1 MRAVT
6 STQLKLLS
14 YMSHPWKIFLGTA
27 VVVAAVAAVTLGMTV
42 RTGERA
48 AEAAAHRELRA
59 SRAHVRAVLEA
70 RERALEAGAHAVVR
84 NPNVRAAI
92 GNADTERTTLFHQA
106 RDAARRIGATTVQI
120 TNARGVRLVRS
131 DDSAAARDTLTR
143 SALIARAI
151 AGRRAVG
158 AAVMSDSVLH
168 QSIAVQFENAL
179 GRLGGAFI
187 ATKVVDDSLATAI
200 AQAMSNDVVF
210 FALDTAGRPHITGS
224 SMPRSEPLARFL
236 DERAP
241 IWAAADA
248 GSPSRM
254 GSLTTTDSTDEIA
267 FTHVMLGDTR
277 WVASGAA
284 LRSAG
289 GTARGG
295 FVVLRSLD
303 DEMVAFM
310 DLVQWIAAIAGG
322 GLLLALTLSQLVGRR
337 MSRRLQ
343 TLGSVA
349 QRVADGDDTVDVPIR
364 GSDEVGR
371 LAESVRTV
379 LVDVRDQR
387 ALVEFLT
394 AGAARTTSST
404 PLSDVVTP
412 PLNGDGLHPGDKLA
426 GRYEILELVGIGSAG
441 KVYRARDVE
450 IAEPVAVKTLRPE
463 LASDSPSLAKLN
475 AELRIARRISH
486 RNVLRTH
493 ELGEADGRHFVA
505 MEWVDGQSLN
515 DLLSARGRLPVEA
528 TLAIA
533 RQLCRA
539 LQVAHAQGII
549 HRDLK
554 PHNLIITRDGVL
566 KVTDFGTA
574 RLMARPGQ
582 SPTGLGT
589 AYIAPE
595 QRHGEDVDGRADL
608 YAAGAVI
615 YQCLTGRTP
624 FTAEGAADAPP
635 GADQLPVPPH
645 EIAADVPRWLSS
657 VVLSALHPNRMRRP
671 KNAGEMLRRLA
682 GE

>member
-1 MRAVT
+1 
-6 STQLKLLS
+6 
-14 YMSHPWKIFLGTA
+14 MSHPWKIFLGAA
-27 VVVAAVAAVTLGMTV
+27 VVVAAVAALTLGITV
-42 RTGERA
+42 RTGEGA
-48 AEAAAHRELRA
+48 AEAAVHRELRA

-70 RERALEAGAHAVVR
+70 RERALEAGAQAVVR

-92 GNADTERTTLFHQA
+92 GNAETERATLFHQA
-106 RDAARRIGATTVQI
+106 RDAARRIGASTVQI

-131 DDSAAARDTLTR
+131 DDSAAAPDTLAR

-179 GRLGGAFI
+179 GRLGGVFI
-187 ATKVVDDSLATAI
+187 ATKAVDDSLATAI

-210 FALDTAGRPHITGS
+210 FAIDTAGRSHISGS
-224 SMPRSEPLARFL
+224 SMARSEALARFL

-248 GSPSRM
+248 GSPSRI
-254 GSLTTTDSTDEIA
+254 GPLTTTDTTDEIA
-267 FTHVMLGDTR
+267 FTDVTLGETR

-303 DEMVAFM
+303 DEMIAFM
-310 DLVQWIAAIAGG
+310 DLARWIVAIAGG
-322 GLLLALTLSQLVGRR
+322 GLLLAVALSQLVGRR

-343 TLGSVA
+343 ALGSIA

-364 GSDEVGR
+364 GGDEVGQ
-371 LAESVRTV
+371 LAESVRTM

-394 AGAARTTSST
+394 ADAARATSNT
-404 PLSDVVTP
+404 QRSDLVSP
-412 PLNGDGLHPGDKLA
+412 PLNGGGLHPGDKLA
-426 GRYEILELVGIGSAG
+426 GRYEILELVGSGGVG

-463 LASDSPSLAKLN
+463 LASDSASLARLN

-505 MEWVDGQSLN
+505 MEWVDGQSVKT
-515 DLLSARGRLPVEA
+515 LLSARGRLPVEA
-528 TLAIA
+528 TVAIA

-539 LQVAHAQGII
+539 LQVAHAQGIV

-554 PHNLIITRDGVL
+554 PHNLIVTRDGVL

-574 RLMARPGQ
+574 RLMTRPGQ
-582 SPTGLGT
+582 SPTGVGT
-589 AYIAPE
+589 EYIAPE

-615 YQCLTGRTP
+615 YECLTGRTP
-624 FTAEGAADAPP
+624 FTAEGAAEVSP
-635 GADQLPVPPH
+635 GVDQLPVPPH
-645 EIAADVPRWLSS
+645 EIAPDVPRWLSN
-657 VVLSALHPNRMRRP
+657 VVLSALHPNRSRRP
-671 KNAGEMLRRLA
+671 KNAAEVLRRLA

>member
-1 MRAVT
+1 VGA
-6 STQLKLLS
+6 
-14 YMSHPWKIFLGTA
+14 
-27 VVVAAVAAVTLGMTV
+27 TV
-42 RTGERA
+42 R
-48 AEAAAHRELRA
+48 
-59 SRAHVRAVLEA
+59 
-70 RERALEAGAHAVVR
+70 
-84 NPNVRAAI
+84 N
-92 GNADTERTTLFHQA
+92 
-106 RDAARRIGATTVQI
+106 
-120 TNARGVRLVRS
+120 
-131 DDSAAARDTLTR
+131 
-143 SALIARAI
+143 
-151 AGRRAVG
+151 
-158 AAVMSDSVLH
+158 DSVLH

-179 GRLGGAFI
+179 GRPGGAFI
-187 ATKVVDDSLATAI
+187 ATKAVDDSLATAI
-200 AQAMSNDVVF
+200 AQAMSNDIVF
-210 FALDTAGRPHITGS
+210 FALDSAGRPHISGS
-224 SMPRSEPLARFL
+224 SMPRSAPLARFL

-254 GSLTTTDSTDEIA
+254 GPLTTSVTTDEIA
-267 FTHVMLGDTR
+267 FTDVTLGETR

-310 DLVQWIAAIAGG
+310 DLTRWIIGIAGG
-322 GLLLALTLSQLVGRR
+322 GLLLAVALSQLVGRR

-343 TLGSVA
+343 TLGNAA
-349 QRVADGDDTVDVPIR
+349 QRVADGDDMVDILVR
-364 GSDEVGR
+364 GGDEVGR

-394 AGAARTTSST
+394 AEAPRTTGHAL
-404 PLSDVVTP
+404 LSDLVSP

-426 GRYEILELVGIGSAG
+426 GRYEILELVGSGGAG

-463 LASDSPSLAKLN
+463 LASDSASVARLN

-505 MEWVDGQSLN
+505 MEWVDGHSVKT
-515 DLLSARGRLPVEA
+515 LLSTRGRFPVEA

-539 LQVAHAQGII
+539 LQVAHAQGIV

-574 RLMARPGQ
+574 RLTTRPGHT
-582 SPTGLGT
+582 PTGAGT
-589 AYIAPE
+589 EYIAPE

-608 YAAGAVI
+608 YAAGVMI
-615 YQCLTGRTP
+615 YECLTGRTP
-624 FTAEGAADAPP
+624 FSAEGAAQLQP
-635 GADQLPVPPH
+635 GVDQLPVPPH
-645 EIAADVPRWLSS
+645 EIAPEVPRWLSS

-671 KNAGEMLRRLA
+671 KNASEMLRRLA